1 MSATEEQIYAFEIV
15 ITDEIV
21 KMFEKTGR
29 SLADSSLKKYSEDI
43 IRLLKKVGFFD
54 DGDFSPGEHLEEMKE
69 VFRDVYRDPADL
81 MKKLGSIGIQTKR
94 NYCSAV
100 ITLLQCGPTFDE
112 GHPEYGN
119 YSTKTL
125 NAYLEERK
133 RLNVEYANSKAL
145 VGQGMTSGQKANM
158 ATQDEIREVI
168 QNLETRNA
176 PRKKDEIMMQRQMI
190 VLLKLYQ
197 RIPARNEFATLVYSD
212 DDMAPESISASGNTI
227 HHHKG
232 GWVDGVWVVP
242 TMEINLRDYKTKTHH
257 GDRHILISQDSE
269 WGRGM
274 IEAIKN
280 LAMTGHIKE
289 PADSPKAP
297 RPLFMKN
304 FKTMNPLD
312 NNGLSKLLSAFFK
325 KELNKKI
332 STTILAKSL
341 YQETIGQSVS
351 EQLRALCLA
360 RGHSLGTALT
370 HYC

>member
-1 MSATEEQIYAFEIV
+1 MSATEENIYAFEIV

-43 IRLLKKVGFFD
+43 IRLLKKVGFFEEGLAPRWRAE
-54 DGDFSPGEHLEEMKE
+54 GDKLENMQDHFK
-69 VFRDVYRDPADL
+69 VFYREPADL
-81 MKKLGSIGIQTKR
+81 MEKLGSIGIQTKR

-100 ITLLQCGPTFDE
+100 ITLLQCGATFDAD
-112 GHPEYGN
+112 HPEYGSYN
-119 YSTKTL
+119 TEIL

-145 VGQGMTSGQKANM
+145 VGQGMTTGQKANM

-280 LAMTGHIKE
+280 LAN
-289 PADSPKAP
+289 SPKAP